1 MRRTIPRASWAL
13 GALVAIAALAGSQ
26 AGAGPLKKKA
36 AAEGAPKVDESVGD
50 LAYVFQ
56 NGEVAVEGVGLVSGL
71 DGTGGDAPPSWH
83 RDQLVD
89 EMSKAGVEHASKL
102 LESKQFALVIVRM
115 KIPTGASPRDRFD
128 VELELPPAS
137 SVKSLAGGYLMNT
150 RLREVLVAGGTP
162 KTGSDLAIATGPVMI
177 GDPKNPENPKSGRVL
192 GGGRA
197 KKDHPY
203 KLILKDNRRFIRNAG
218 MVEKVVNERF
228 HQNERGQQKGAS
240 TAKTDTYLELRVP
253 AVYHQ
258 NQERYFRVVQLL
270 PMVDTPE
277 LREKRLESTAR
288 ELLDPKT
295 AGVAALKLESLGPSA
310 SQALEAGL
318 QSDDPH
324 VRFFAAEAL
333 AYLDEPS
340 GVKILGE
347 TAVSMKQY
355 RAYALAALAAME
367 DDTARVRLRHLMNE
381 DDIEVR
387 YGAFNALRTLDPGD
401 AMLGQVR
408 ILDAPP
414 SEEIDEEV
422 TDAMAMSIISRRRPR
437 PEDPFAL
444 YIVETE
450 GPAVVH
456 VSRSRRSEI
465 VVFGRGQDLQPPLVL
480 GQGDILLN
488 AADHD
493 DAVDISKIVPSRFGD
508 QDVKVR
514 SSLEIGEVIRHVARL
529 GATYPEVVAILEAAE
544 KQKNLP
550 GPLYIDSVPQANM
563 QYLSKALLG
572 KDELPKVDEEV
583 KQTSGS
589 FLRRMFTFRGRGD
602 DDESPKAEKT
612 PVAQADS
619 DDPAAKADPAA
630 KSDPAAKA
638 EPAEAEASA
647 KPSTAKKDDA
657 LQKTSGDSAAASDDD
672 PSRRGGR
679 PRIFEVFRRRGE

>member
-13 GALVAIAALAGSQ
+13 GALVAVAALAGNQ
-26 AGAGPLKKKA
+26 VGAGPLKKKA

-56 NGEVAVEGVGLVSGL
+56 NGETSVEGVGLVSGL

-83 RDQLVD
+83 REQLVD
-89 EMSKAGVEHASKL
+89 EMSKAGIEYPSKM

-150 RLREVLVAGGTP
+150 RLREVMIAGGSP
-162 KTGSDLAIATGPVMI
+162 KTGTELAAASGPVMI
-177 GDPKNPENPKSGRVL
+177 GDSKNPGNPKAGRVL

-203 KLILKDNRRFIRNAG
+203 KLVLKENRQLIRNAG

-277 LREKRLESTAR
+277 LREKRLEATAR

-295 AGVAALKLESLGPSA
+295 AGVAALKLEALGPSA

-318 QSDDPH
+318 QSEDPH

-333 AYLDEPS
+333 AYLDEPG
-340 GVKILGE
+340 GVKVLGE
-347 TAVSMKQY
+347 TAIQMKQY

-367 DDTARVRLRHLMNE
+367 DDSARIRLRHLMDE
-381 DDIEVR
+381 TDIEVR
-387 YGAFNALRTLDPGD
+387 YGAFNALRTLDPTD

-408 ILDAPP
+408 ILDDPP
-414 SEEIDEEV
+414 GDEPIDEEGS
-422 TDAMAMSIISRRRPR
+422 DAMAMTIISRSRPR
-437 PEDPFAL
+437 AEDPFAL
-444 YIVETE
+444 YIVDSE

-465 VVFGRGQDLQPPLVL
+465 VVFGRGQNLLPPLVL

-493 DAVDISKIVPSRFGD
+493 DAVDISKIVPSRFGS
-508 QDVKVR
+508 DVKVR
-514 SSLEIGEVIRHVARL
+514 SSLEIGEVLRHVARL
-529 GATYPEVVAILEAAE
+529 GATYPEIVAILDAAE

-550 GPLYIDSVPQANM
+550 GPLYVDSVPQANM
-563 QYLSKALLG
+563 QYLNKALLG
-572 KDELPKVDEEV
+572 QDDAPKVDDEV
-583 KQTSGS
+583 KPASGS
-589 FLRRMFTFRGRGD
+589 FLRRMFTRGRGEPD
-602 DDESPKAEKT
+602 DDRSTAKKEPKFPGSRPDDGKDAE
-612 PVAQADS
+612 VDADE
-619 DDPAAKADPAA
+619 AKAPAG
-630 KSDPAAKA
+630 DGPV
-638 EPAEAEASA
+638 
-647 KPSTAKKDDA
+647 AKKDDA
-657 LQKTSGDSAAASDDD
+657 LQKTGGFAATSEEES
-672 PSRRGGR
+672 SRPGGR
-679 PRIFEVFRRRGE
+679 PRILDVFRRRGQ